1 MKKITRASLLVIVFI
16 LFLSFVPIKQ
26 IHADGDP
33 NDVGTC
39 VIPVTGQS
47 PTLFKDACTGWGG
60 VFEPNSA
67 TCTVSNWSRQ
77 SCNDKVASG
86 NKMGNQFTTV
96 YPVTQLGWC
105 TINGSTT
112 GGWPYKN
119 CVLDHPGAGVWS
131 ATDPTQTS
139 TGSGSSTG
147 TGATTGSG
155 SGSGTGTTTTP
166 TTGTCDYGPDGVT
179 DPNSDSTQC
188 TAANGAV
195 GFTPTGSTTEQYFT
209 STTSSASTTLPGG
222 LVPCD
227 NVGTKCDFNALL
239 AMINGVIHFILFFM
253 VVPISAIMFAY
264 AGFLLITAGGEAA
277 GARTKAKNIFFNA
290 VIGLIIAVACWLII
304 STVLHILGYDGSW
317 IGLKV

>member
-1 MKKITRASLLVIVFI
+1 
-16 LFLSFVPIKQ
+16 
-26 IHADGDP
+26 
-33 NDVGTC
+33 
-39 VIPVTGQS
+39 
-47 PTLFKDACTGWGG
+47 
-60 VFEPNSA
+60 
-67 TCTVSNWSRQ
+67 
-77 SCNDKVASG
+77 
-86 NKMGNQFTTV
+86 
-96 YPVTQLGWC
+96 LGWC

-131 ATDPTQTS
+131 ATDPTPPS
-139 TGSGSSTG
+139 
-147 TGATTGSG
+147 
-155 SGSGTGTTTTP
+155 TTTP
-166 TTGTCDYGPDGVT
+166 PPSTTTPPNTTNPTSNTITPQTTGTCDYGPDGVT

-188 TAANGAV
+188 IAANGAV

-277 GARTKAKNIFFNA
+277 GARTKAKNIFTDA
-290 VIGLIIAVACWLII
+290 VIGLIIAVACWLIV

-317 IGLKV
+317 IGLKI